1 MVSLTVFVTKFD
13 GTKQPY
19 NRAKILKT
27 SMRMGASK
35 LVAESIADYVETRLY
50 DGIETKKILQMI
62 FRKLK
67 KHKPSV
73 KHQIDLRR
81 ALGLL
86 QSAPD
91 FELFVQMLL
100 AEHGYEVT
108 PNRIIRG
115 VCVEHEV
122 DGIVRKDG
130 KTGILEVKHH
140 FDHHTPTNLDVSRIS
155 RAVFEDVT
163 EGYENGFND
172 LKIDYAMI
180 VCNTKLTDHAKRYAD
195 CRGIKHIGWSA
206 PKHGDLQTLIE
217 EKRFYPVTYLRGLQA
232 DSRKRLTSAGI
243 VSLKQLVEEN
253 PKQLR
258 RKTGISRDKLE
269 SIISKAH
276 EILSGN

>member
-19 NRAKILKT
+19 NRAKIIKT
-27 SMRMGASK
+27 STRMGASRQ
-35 LVAESIADYVETRLY
+35 VAESIADYVETRLY

-81 ALGLL
+81 ALSLL
-86 QSAPD
+86 RSAPD
-91 FELFVQMLL
+91 FEVFVQMLL
-100 AEHGYEVT
+100 AEHGYNVT

-115 VCVEHEV
+115 KCVEHEV
-122 DGIVRKDG
+122 DGIVKKDG
-130 KTGILEVKHH
+130 KTAILEVKHH
-140 FDHHTPTNLDVSRIS
+140 FYHHTPTNLDVSRIS

-163 EGYENGFND
+163 EGNDHGFND
-172 LKIDYAMI
+172 LKLDYAMI

-206 PKHGDLQTLIE
+206 PKNHDLQTMIE
-217 EKRFYPVTYLRGLQA
+217 EKRFYPVTYLRGLRV
-232 DSRKRLTSAGI
+232 DSRKRLTSKGI
-243 VSLKQLVEEN
+243 VTLKQLVGEN

-269 SIISKAH
+269 LIISKAQQV
-276 EILSGN
+276 LSGN

>member
-13 GTKQPY
+13 GTKQQY
-19 NRAKILKT
+19 SRAKIIKT

-35 LVAESIADYVETRLY
+35 QLAESIANYVETRLY

-91 FELFVQMLL
+91 FEIFVQMLL
-100 AEHGYEVT
+100 AEHGYDVA

-115 VCVEHEV
+115 MCVEHEV
-122 DGIVRKDG
+122 DGIVQKNG
-130 KTGILEVKHH
+130 ETAILEVKHH

-163 EGYENGFND
+163 EGYKNGFNS

-206 PKHGDLQTLIE
+206 PKNHDLQTMIE
-217 EKRFYPVTYLRGLQA
+217 EKRFYPVTYLRGLKV
-232 DSRKRLTSAGI
+232 DSRKRLTSKGI
-243 VSLKQLVEEN
+243 VSLKQLVEEK

-258 RKTGISRDKLE
+258 RKTGISNEKLE
-269 SIISKAH
+269 LIISKAQSV
-276 EILSGN
+276 LSEN

>member
-19 NRAKILKT
+19 SRAKIIKT
-27 SMRMGASK
+27 CMRMGVSRR
-35 LVAESIADYVETRLY
+35 VAESIADQIETKLF

-67 KHKPSV
+67 KHKPVV

-81 ALGLL
+81 ALALL
-86 QSAPD
+86 RSAPD
-91 FELFVQMLL
+91 FEIFVQLLL
-100 AEHGYEVT
+100 AEHGYEVA

-115 VCVEHEV
+115 MCVEHEV
-122 DGIVRKDG
+122 DGIVKKDG

-163 EGYENGFND
+163 EGYDHGFND

-180 VCNTKLTDHAKRYAD
+180 VCNTKLTNHAKRYAD

-206 PKHGDLQTLIE
+206 PKNRDLQTLIE
-217 EKRFYPVTYLRGLQA
+217 EKRFYPVTYLRGLQV
-232 DSRKRLTSAGI
+232 DSRKRLTSEGI
-243 VSLKQLVEEN
+243 VSLKQLVSEN
-253 PKQLR
+253 PKTLR

-269 SIISKAH
+269 LIISKAQ
-276 EILSGN
+276 EVISGN